1 MIVYNANK
9 QTFVQDVRSGVI
21 ATGNEDG
28 SITTYW
34 DKVYKPE

>member
-1 MIVYNANK
+1 MEARARHIAG
-9 QTFVQDVRSGVI
+9 QDIII

-34 DKVYKPE
+34 NRIYKDEV